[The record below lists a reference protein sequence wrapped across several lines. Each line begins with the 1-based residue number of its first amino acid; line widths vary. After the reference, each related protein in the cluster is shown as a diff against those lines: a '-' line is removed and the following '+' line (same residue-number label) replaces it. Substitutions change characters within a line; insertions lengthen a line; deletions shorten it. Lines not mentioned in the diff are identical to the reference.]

1 MKVHF
6 FTKAHPPH
14 NQNSSIYILACQK
27 ISLLYV
33 KCCLVPFCSKS
44 GTIRFQFRVQIVFFF
59 LIIRYSFGDN

>member
-27 ISLLYV
+27 ISLICKMLFSAFLFEKWYHKV
-33 KCCLVPFCSKS
+33 SISGADCL
-44 GTIRFQFRVQIVFFF
+44 FF